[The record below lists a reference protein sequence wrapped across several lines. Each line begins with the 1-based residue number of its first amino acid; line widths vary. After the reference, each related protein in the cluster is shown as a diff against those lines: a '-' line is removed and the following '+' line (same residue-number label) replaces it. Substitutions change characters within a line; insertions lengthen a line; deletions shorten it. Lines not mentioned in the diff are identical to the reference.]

1 VTPKMSD
8 HLKQRAIAGFVGRT
22 DEKAVLLD
30 TLEQEGPLIVFVHGI
45 AGVGKTS
52 LLEIFATQARA
63 EEATVVG
70 LDCRSIE
77 PTERGFIYEL
87 GAAIGS
93 ESSVTAEVA
102 ERLGELGKRVVL
114 ALDNYH
120 LFRLA
125 DTWLRQNFIPNLP
138 DNVRVILCG
147 REPPVSAWLTQP
159 EWQGLFRSI
168 SLGPLGQ
175 KEAMELL
182 SNAGVSEPEAQRIN
196 RLARGHPLAL
206 RLAAFAVKEYPA
218 SHLEDVTM
226 QGVVE
231 ELTRLYLS
239 DVRDPL
245 SRRAL
250 DAVSVVR
257 RATRSLLQAMLPDV
271 APQDTLERLR
281 LLPFVESEVDGLML
295 HDAVHE
301 AIATSLRA
309 ADPSMYQNYRRAA
322 WRQLRREV
330 RSAGPSELWRYT
342 ADILYIVENPWVR
355 EAFFPSGKQ
364 ESTIEPARPEDG
376 AAIKTIIDR
385 HEPPEAANLLKN
397 WWTRLPRSFQT
408 VRDRNGDIAGF
419 SCKFD
424 PTGIDKAFLQ
434 DDPIARGVWEH
445 LQHEAIPKSQRALL
459 IRRWLSL
466 EHGEMPSPVQ
476 AACWLDCKRTYLEL
490 RPNYRRTY
498 ATACDMDTYAPVL
511 MKLGFRPLPRYDVTL
526 DGVTYHT
533 AVLDLGPASVD
544 GWLDGLIG
552 SELGVEEGGI
562 LDVDARE
569 LVLDDQR
576 IGLTPLEFG
585 VMHYLYQH
593 EGKAVNRVSLL
604 EDVWGYAYEGGSNVV
619 DTVVRSLRK
628 KLGERAPL
636 IATVRGVGYRF
647 REG

>member
-1 VTPKMSD
+1 MSPRMSD
-8 HLKQRAIAGFVGRT
+8 RLRQRAMAGFVGRT
-22 DEKAVLLD
+22 DERAILLD
-30 TLEQEGPLIVFVHGI
+30 TLQEGGPLVVFVHGI

-52 LLEIFATQARA
+52 LLEMFASQARV
-63 EEATVVG
+63 EGATVVG
-70 LDCRSIE
+70 LDCRSTE
-77 PTERGFIYEL
+77 PTERGFIREL
-87 GAAIGS
+87 CAAIGS
-93 ESSVTAEVA
+93 ESIATPEVA
-102 ERLGELGKRVVL
+102 ERLGQLGERVVL
-114 ALDNYH
+114 TLDNYQ

-125 DTWLRQNFIPNLP
+125 DTWLRQVLVPSLP

-147 REPPVSAWLTQP
+147 REPPVSAWFILP
-159 EWQGLFRSI
+159 EWEGLFRSI
-168 SLGPLGQ
+168 PLGPLVK

-182 SNAGVSEPEAQRIN
+182 SDAGVSEQDAQRIN
-196 RLARGHPLAL
+196 RLVRGHPLAL
-206 RLAAFAVKEYPA
+206 RLAAFAVTERPA
-218 SHLEDVTM
+218 SQLEDVTM

-245 SRRAL
+245 TRKAL

-257 RATRSLLQAMLPDV
+257 RVTRSLLQAMLPDV
-271 APQDTLERLR
+271 APQDILERLR
-281 LLPFVESEVDGLML
+281 ILPFVESEVDGLML

-301 AIATSLRA
+301 AVATSLRA
-309 ADPSMYQNYRRAA
+309 ADPSAYQNYRRAA
-322 WRQLRREV
+322 WRQLRSEV
-330 RSAGPSELWRYT
+330 RSAGPSEFWRYT
-342 ADILYIVENPWVR
+342 ADMLYILENPWVR

-364 ESTIEPARPEDG
+364 EFTLEPARPEDG
-376 AAIKTIIDR
+376 ATIQAIIDR
-385 HEPPEAANLLKN
+385 HEPPEAANLLKT
-397 WWTRLPRSFQT
+397 WWTRVSGSFRT
-408 VRDRNGDIAGF
+408 VRDRDGDVAGF
-419 SCKFD
+419 YCVFD
-424 PTGIDKAFLQ
+424 PAGIDKTFLQ
-434 DDPIARGVWEH
+434 DDPIVRGWWDH
-445 LQHEAIPKSQRALL
+445 LQHEAMPKNQRALF

-476 AACWLDCKRTYLEL
+476 AACWLDCKRSYMEL
-490 RPNYRRTY
+490 RPTLRRTY
-498 ATACDMDTYAPVL
+498 TTVCDLATYAPVVL
-511 MKLGFRPLPRYDVTL
+511 KLGFRPLPRADVRL
-526 DGVTYHT
+526 GGMTYHA

-544 GWLDGLIG
+544 GWLAGLIG

-585 VMHYLYQH
+585 VMHYLYQR
-593 EGKAVNRVSLL
+593 EGKAVTRISLL

-619 DTVVRSLRK
+619 DTVVRSLRN

>member
-1 VTPKMSD
+1 MTPKMSD
-8 HLKQRAIAGFVGRT
+8 HLRQRVIAGFVGRT
-22 DEKAVLLD
+22 DEKAILLN
-30 TLEQEGPLIVFVHGI
+30 TLEQGGPLIVFVHGI

-52 LLEIFATQARA
+52 LLEIFSAQARA
-63 EEATVVG
+63 GGATVVG
-70 LDCRSIE
+70 LDCRSTE

-93 ESSVTAEVA
+93 ESGATVEVA
-102 ERLGELGKRVVL
+102 ERLGQLGERVVL

-125 DTWLRQNFIPNLP
+125 DTWLRQGFIPGLP

-168 SLGPLGQ
+168 PLGPLGQ
-175 KEAMELL
+175 KEAIELL
-182 SNAGVSEPEAQRIN
+182 SNTGVSEPDAQRIN

-206 RLAAFAVKEYPA
+206 RLAAFAVTERPA

-226 QGVVE
+226 QSVVE

-239 DVRDPL
+239 DVPDPL
-245 SRRAL
+245 TRKAL

-271 APQDTLERLR
+271 APQDILERLR
-281 LLPFVESEVDGLML
+281 LLPFVESEIDGLML

-301 AIATSLRA
+301 AIAASLRA
-309 ADPSMYQNYRRAA
+309 SDPSTYQNYRRAA
-322 WRQLRREV
+322 WRQLRSEV

-355 EAFFPSGKQ
+355 EAFFPSGRQ
-364 ESTIEPARPEDG
+364 EFAIEPARPEDG
-376 AAIKTIIDR
+376 VAIQAIINR
-385 HEPPEAANLLKN
+385 HEPPEAANLLKT
-397 WWTRLPRSFQT
+397 WWTRLPGSFQT
-408 VRDRNGDIAGF
+408 VRGRDGDVAGF

-424 PTGIDKAFLQ
+424 PTSIDKAFLQ

-445 LQHEAIPKSQRALL
+445 LQHEAIPKNQRALF

-466 EHGEMPSPVQ
+466 EHGEMPSSVQ
-476 AACWLDCKRTYLEL
+476 AACFLDCKRTYLEL

-498 ATACDMDTYAPVL
+498 ATACDMDAYTPVL
-511 MKLGFRPLPRYDVTL
+511 MKLGFRPLPRVDVRL
-526 DGVTYHT
+526 DGVMYHT

-593 EGKAVNRVSLL
+593 EGKAVTRISLL

-647 REG
+647 RQG